1 MVKRMI
7 PMIVT
12 AALGL
17 TLAGCY
23 ENEPGPAGGGGGN
36 PSGTAIDLDNDGVIE
51 RGEPGFV
58 DRDGDGIYDG
68 VKGIDLGEP
77 ETPNEPIGPGGE

>member
-36 PSGTAIDLDNDGVIE
+36 PSGTAIDLDNAAVID
-51 RGEPGFV
+51 RGAPGFV
-58 DRDGDGIYDG
+58 YRDGDAFYDG
-68 VKGIDLGEP
+68 LKGIDRGAP
-77 ETPNEPIGPGGE
+77 